1 MPFSVYRVMGKQPVR
16 ALNALI
22 LLAVYA
28 LSATAAQAGNTHST
42 SVPDHDLALGKRV
55 FTTTC
60 LSCHGKGAHGA
71 PRRDST
77 SDWAERLKQH
87 QDTLA
92 RHAIDGHGRMPPKG
106 GFSALSDA
114 EVEAAVA
121 YVVDRS
127 RKIVIALEERN
138 RKKRCNPISNPNAC
152 SEEDMD
158 MEEVMTLH
166 MLWLL
171 VNTGD

>member
-16 ALNALI
+16 ALNALS

-28 LSATAAQAGNTHST
+28 ISATAAQAGNTHNT
-42 SVPDHDLALGKRV
+42 SVPDHDLALGKRI

-71 PRRDST
+71 PRRDRP
-77 SDWAERLKQH
+77 SDWEERLKQH
-87 QDTLA
+87 HDTLA
-92 RHAIDGHGRMPPKG
+92 RHAIEGHGGMPPKG
-106 GFSALSDA
+106 GFSTLSDA

-127 RKIVIALEERN
+127 QKIVAALEARN
-138 RKKRCNPISNPNAC
+138 RKKRCDPISNPNAC

-171 VNTGD
+171 GSQGD

>member
-1 MPFSVYRVMGKQPVR
+1 MPYPVFRVTAKQPVR

-28 LSATAAQAGNTHST
+28 ISATAAQAGNTHNT

-77 SDWAERLKQH
+77 SDWAERLKQR

-106 GFSALSDA
+106 GFSTLSDA

-127 RKIVIALEERN
+127 HKIIIALEERK
-138 RKKRCNPISNPNAC
+138 RKKRCNSMSNPDVC
-152 SEEDMD
+152 SDKDMD

-171 VNTGD
+171 GSPGD

>member
-16 ALNALI
+16 ALRALI

-28 LSATAAQAGNTHST
+28 ISATAAQAGNTHST

-77 SDWAERLKQH
+77 SDWAERLKQR

-106 GFSALSDA
+106 GFSMLSDA

-127 RKIVIALEERN
+127 QKIVAALEARN
-138 RKKRCNPISNPNAC
+138 RKKRCDPISNPNAC

-171 VNTGD
+171 GSQGD